1 MGVLAYT
8 SFSVLSRFMSQN
20 MALVVAI
27 GVGALTYGIVVLFMK
42 IPEVDRT
49 AQAVKR
55 RIQGRWQTEGP

>member
-1 MGVLAYT
+1 
-8 SFSVLSRFMSQN
+8 MSQN